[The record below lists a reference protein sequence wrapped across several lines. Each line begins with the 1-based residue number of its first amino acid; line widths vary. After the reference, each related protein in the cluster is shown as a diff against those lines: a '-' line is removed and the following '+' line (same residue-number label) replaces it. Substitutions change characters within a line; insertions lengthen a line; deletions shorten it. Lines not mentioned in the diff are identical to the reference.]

1 LFIRQKIKKNQKFE
15 IFLDKIYYYQ
25 RAITAT
31 PTPLM
36 TAQLTLEQLRVK
48 YQDLQD
54 EMISIL
60 KNDLN
65 IINHLRAKVNKLES
79 ENNQLK
85 LVPTIK
91 SILAPTSKKSK
102 KPKKS
107 KKKKP
112 AHSTARAKTAFQ
124 IQQDQKQAT
133 KEYQKLYY
141 KQNKEKLIKQRFE
154 YYKNMCFKNRSE
166 TQLDMEQWYKKN
178 SSQFHI
184 NYKKYNATKVS
195 KERYQRKFEGLFN
208 MKMDL
213 FD

>member
-1 LFIRQKIKKNQKFE
+1 
-15 IFLDKIYYYQ
+15 
-25 RAITAT
+25 
-31 PTPLM
+31 M
-36 TAQLTLEQLRVK
+36 TAQLTFEQLRVK
-48 YQDLQD
+48 FEDLQD

-65 IINHLRAKVNKLES
+65 IINNLHAKVDKLES

-85 LVPTIK
+85 SVPKVIK
-91 SILAPTSKKSK
+91 SILAPKSKKSK

-107 KKKKP
+107 KNKKP